1 MDRFKHMP
9 GMTRAM
15 LEIAGIGFAITG
27 IFLIAVY
34 GSRAYEAYTSQF
46 WSTTFGAITRSAVGI
61 SGDAFGNRHYSR
73 IIKYGYS
80 VNIEGED
87 AYFISDRV
95 GFGVE
100 PASATNSQAAV
111 EATLASYPK
120 GVSVKVFYNP
130 KFPDQSILEPYF
142 SWRYL
147 SRPSAGMLCL
157 VGAVA
162 LVKLARF
169 S

>member
-1 MDRFKHMP
+1 MDRHKHLS

-27 IFLIAVY
+27 IFLIALY

-46 WSTTFGAITRSAVGI
+46 WPTTFGAITRSAVGI
-61 SGDAFGNRHYSR
+61 SGDEFGNRHYSR
-73 IIKYGYS
+73 IIEYGYS
-80 VNIEGED
+80 VNIEGEA

-111 EATLASYPK
+111 EATLESYPK

-130 KFPDQSILEPYF
+130 KFPDRSILEPFF
-142 SWRYL
+142 SWRDL
-147 SRPSAGMLCL
+147 GRPLAGMLCL

-162 LVKLARF
+162 LVRMRSF
-169 S
+169 

>member
-1 MDRFKHMP
+1 MDRHKHLS

-46 WSTTFGAITRSAVGI
+46 WPTTFGVITRSAVGI
-61 SGDAFGNRHYSR
+61 SGDEFGDRHYSR

-100 PASATNSQAAV
+100 PASATNSRAAV
-111 EATLASYPK
+111 KATLVSYPK

-130 KFPDQSILEPYF
+130 KFPDRSILEPYF
-142 SWRYL
+142 SLRDL
-147 SRPSAGMLCL
+147 GRPLAGMLCL

-162 LVKLARF
+162 LVRMRSF
-169 S
+169 